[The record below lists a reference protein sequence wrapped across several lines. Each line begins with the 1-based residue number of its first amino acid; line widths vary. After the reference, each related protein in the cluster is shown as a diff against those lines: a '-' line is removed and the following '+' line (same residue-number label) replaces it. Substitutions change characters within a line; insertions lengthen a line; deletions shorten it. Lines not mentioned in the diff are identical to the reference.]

1 MLIFLNNCDS
11 DMNSTGNQENFSKKV
26 MRRVWFLYYSKKVL
40 NPIVLESLGILVA
53 VWSTKGMVSL
63 GNIVKNLMK
72 SEDVFVYTE
81 RAVLDTELTVQIAM
95 LIVLVLSVL
104 LFRRFFPYSVFS
116 SFKKRRV

>member
-1 MLIFLNNCDS
+1 MLIFLNNCDN
-11 DMNSTGNQENFSKKV
+11 DMNSIGNQENFSKKV
-26 MRRVWFLYYSKKVL
+26 MRRVWFVYYSKKVL

-53 VWSTKGMVSL
+53 VWSTKGMVPL